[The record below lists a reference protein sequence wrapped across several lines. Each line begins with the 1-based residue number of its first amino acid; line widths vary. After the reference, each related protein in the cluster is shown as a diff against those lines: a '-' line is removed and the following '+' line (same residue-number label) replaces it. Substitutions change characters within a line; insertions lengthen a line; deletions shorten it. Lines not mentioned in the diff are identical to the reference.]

1 MKKYK
6 KYNIFKSKD
15 QKGFTLIEL
24 ILVIVVL
31 GISVVPLTQLV
42 TTNQKAVGDIAL
54 YVQAEFFTQSVMEE
68 IIADYKS
75 SARGYD
81 WAIANWSG
89 RTVNH
94 HDLSITAT
102 VSIQQVKDEDTG
114 IQYAI
119 VLVGTKAG
127 TGLRRTKLT
136 CYLVDDGS

>member
-89 RTVNH
+89 TTVNH
-94 HDLSITAT
+94 PDLSIAAE
-102 VSIQQVKDEDTG
+102 VSINETTESTTG
-114 IQYAI
+114 IHYA
-119 VLVGTKAG
+119 VVMVSTEAG
-127 TGLRRTKLT
+127 TGLGRTTLT
-136 CYLVDDGS
+136 CYLVDDGN